1 MSNPIEQA
9 ASRLQPL
16 LLDHLRAHPQGLS
29 EHELIKRLREQGVEG
44 FDAASM
50 RSALGLFRAH
60 FLLFHCL
67 YRLRSV
73 LLSKGETLN
82 INCLRINLVR
92 GSGGEGLPAE
102 PDPLAGFYLD
112 ASNLERMDTSDVV
125 RMLGDFWRRFR
136 RQDVRTDALA
146 ELGLEPSAG
155 ADEIKRR
162 YRKLAMQH
170 HPDRGG
176 DTAKLQRLNAAMAV
190 LED

>member
-1 MSNPIEQA
+1 
-9 ASRLQPL
+9 
-16 LLDHLRAHPQGLS
+16 
-29 EHELIKRLREQGVEG
+29 
-44 FDAASM
+44 M